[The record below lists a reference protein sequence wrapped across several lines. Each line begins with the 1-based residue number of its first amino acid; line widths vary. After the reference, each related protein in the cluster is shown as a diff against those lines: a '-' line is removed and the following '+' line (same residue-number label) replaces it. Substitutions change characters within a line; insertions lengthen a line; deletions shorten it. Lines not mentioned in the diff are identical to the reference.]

1 MGLQEKAG
9 LLLAAVESGADVPGG
24 VFLAKALQ
32 QAKLDYSAASL
43 QRIDALLSQVRAK
56 LKPVKE
62 GFLDDAAR
70 ENFALTLAFYLS
82 SYVARQTGGDVSWH
96 SADEAMQR
104 LPADSLPDDP
114 FLTHVLGNVP
124 GSWLL
129 PMVVLNDSL
138 FAGESGHTASSWVE
152 RSIKLT
158 QEREQEVALDWDV
171 ANLDRFLRGEKLRG
185 GVAFEEELRAIR
197 LDFSMES
204 LIQIDELLR
213 TIRAREALV
222 YPEYIRAARTAN
234 LSRLLAVYMTRT
246 AAVRAQCSLKWIEYA
261 QAKEM
266 GMDFEL
272 QFETT
277 FLAAMGD
284 QTLFPL
290 LAVHEL
296 LFSEKPTLSC
306 TLFAKK
312 VLELKLPQIV
322 TLRRGM
328 SVPEKKASGL
338 FGKLKAAPEMVWK
351 KEIGQAAFM
360 AGYGAFMAL
369 GGSEVPPTVLIP
381 GADGKGVMVDL
392 SFFGDG
398 EAISQRADELM
409 QTNPENVAYQVH
421 LYEGYANLPRGR
433 MDALLMH
440 LVCYQRPTL
449 SLLIGVPYTLASA
462 GFSLHAPVI
471 IQNTADPSLNAEIAA
486 VFFAGLDSHK
496 SINWREHEVV
506 VT

>member
-1 MGLQEKAG
+1 MGLQDKAG

-32 QAKLDYSAASL
+32 QAKLDYSEASL

-70 ENFALTLAFYLS
+70 ENFTLTLAFYLG
-82 SYVARQTGGDVSWH
+82 SYVARELQDALTWH
-96 SADEAMQR
+96 SLEEAAQQ
-104 LPADSLPDDP
+104 LPEGSLPNDE
-114 FLTHVLGNVP
+114 FVTHVLGLVP

-129 PMVVLNDSL
+129 PLVVLEDGL
-138 FAGESGHTASSWVE
+138 FSGTGEYSAAGWVKRTVE
-152 RSIKLT
+152 RMLT
-158 QEREQEVALDWDV
+158 EAQAVTLEWDIG
-171 ANLDRFLRGEKLRG
+171 NLDRFLRGEKLRG

-197 LDFSMES
+197 LDFSIES

-312 VLELKLPQIV
+312 VLELKLPQFV

-328 SVPEKKASGL
+328 PVPDKKGTGL
-338 FGKLKAAPEMVWK
+338 FGKLKAAPTMEWK
-351 KEIGQAAFM
+351 KEVEQAAFVM
-360 AGYGAFMAL
+360 GYGAYMAL
-369 GGSEVPPTVLIP
+369 GGSEVPPTVLLP
-381 GADGKGVMVDL
+381 SAEGKGTLLDL
-392 SFFGDG
+392 SFMGDG
-398 EAISQRADELM
+398 EAISRRAEELM
-409 QTNPENVAYQVH
+409 QHNPENVPYQVH
-421 LYEGYANLPRGR
+421 LYEGYSNLPHGR
-433 MDALLMH
+433 MDTLLVH
-440 LVCYQRPTL
+440 LKCYQRPTL

-462 GFSLHAPVI
+462 GFSLRAPI
-471 IQNTADPSLNAEIAA
+471 ILQSTADPSLNAEIAA
-486 VFFAGLDSHK
+486 VFFEGLDNHK

-506 VT
+506 A